1 MAFDVSTVTGYVSA
15 NEKVLI
21 AKAILKAKT
30 AGLVSFQ
37 PGVKGSAQLNLLNAA
52 ATLQA
57 GGCGWNAAGTTTL
70 TKRNI
75 VTGLFKVNQDL
86 CEKDLVGTFA
96 EWGVKSA
103 VGKTTLPFEEMFISE
118 NLASIQK
125 QVENLIWNGDATGS
139 TSTYLDVTNGY
150 IKVLEAAA
158 GVVAAK
164 ESGTTLAA
172 NTVNAINFIIAKIPN
187 EVIDAEDLTI
197 FAGYEILRAYVA
209 AVNASN
215 QYHTFLELTP
225 DMTVTIP
232 GTSIKLVG
240 VAGLNGKNKA
250 YATPASNLYVGGDV
264 EGDEAKYKFWYSED
278 NSTFRLKVEFNL
290 GVQVAFPDFVV
301 SYID

>member
-1 MAFDVSTVTGYVSA
+1 MAFDKSAVAGYVSA

-75 VTGLFKVNQDL
+75 VTGQFKVNQDL
-86 CEKDLVGTFA
+86 CEKDLLGTFA
-96 EWGVKSA
+96 EWGVKVA
-103 VGKTTLPFEEMFISE
+103 VGKTTLPFEEMFINE

-125 QVENLIWNGDATGS
+125 QVETLVWQGDTTGS
-139 TSTYLDVTNGY
+139 TSTYLDVTDGFVK
-150 IKVLEAAA
+150 IIGAAS
-158 GVVAAK
+158 GVVDATV
-164 ESGTTLAA
+164 SGNTLSA
-172 NTVNAINFIIAKIPN
+172 NTVDAINAIVASIPN
-187 EVIDAEDLTI
+187 EIIDATDLTI
-197 FAGYEILRAYVA
+197 FAGYEIVRKYVA
-209 AVNASN
+209 AINASN
-215 QYHTFLELTP
+215 LYHFALELTP
-225 DMTVTIP
+225 DLTVIIP

-240 VAGLNGKNKA
+240 VAGLNGLNKA
-250 YATPASNLYVGGDV
+250 YASTLSNFYVGGDV
-264 EGDEAKYKFWYSED
+264 EGDEAQYKFWYSED

-290 GVQVAFPDFVV
+290 GMQVAFPDFVV
-301 SYID
+301 KYIG

>member
-1 MAFDVSTVTGYVSA
+1 MAFNVSNVTGYVQA
-15 NEKVLI
+15 NERALI

-30 AGLVSFQ
+30 AGLISFQ
-37 PGVKGSAQLNLLNAA
+37 PGVKGTAQLNLLNAA

-57 GGCGWNAAGTTTL
+57 GGCGWNTAGTTTI

-103 VGKTTLPFEEMFISE
+103 VGKTSLPFEEDFISQ

-125 QVENLIWNGDATGS
+125 QVEDVIWNGDATGS
-139 TSTYLDVTNGY
+139 TSTYLDITDGF
-150 IKVLEAAA
+150 IKVLEAAS

-164 ESGTTLAA
+164 ESGKTLSA
-172 NTVNAINFIIAKIPN
+172 NTVEAINYMIAKIPN
-187 EVIDAEDLTI
+187 EVIDATDLTI
-197 FAGYEILRAYVA
+197 FAGYEIVRKYVA

-215 QYHTFLELTP
+215 QFHTFLELTP
-225 DMTVTIP
+225 DLTVMIP
-232 GTSIKLVG
+232 GTSVKLVG

-250 YATPASNLYVGGDV
+250 YASPAGNMYVGGDV
-264 EGDEAKYKFWYSED
+264 EGDESTYKFWYSED

-290 GVQVAFPDFVV
+290 GVQVAFPDYVV